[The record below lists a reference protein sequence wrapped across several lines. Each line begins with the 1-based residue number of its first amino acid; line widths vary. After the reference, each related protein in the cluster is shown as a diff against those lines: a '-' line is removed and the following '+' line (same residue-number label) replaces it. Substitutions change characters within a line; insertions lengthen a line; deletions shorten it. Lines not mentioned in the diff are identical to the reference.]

1 MLRRGTTVFFW
12 FFFGMLDGKKEA
24 YHFRSTEKD
33 ILDIQKEFQLG
44 DCQNKTDII
53 DCMKWCA
60 MERRCAGSRCLLSS
74 DIKRWEILTSITPKS
89 IFLINMSRK
98 NLKVPN
104 RRHHRKRPAHRR
116 RASGWSIGKKLLE
129 LQKKIKMALTYK
141 EFYYTTILKDER

>member
-53 DCMKWCA
+53 DCMKCQA
-60 MERRCAGSRCLLSS
+60 CYMLATLRVYQTDVHLNQ
-74 DIKRWEILTSITPKS
+74 TSFVRVHDAEESCGIP
-89 IFLINMSRK
+89 FLNVAYRNGEPS
-98 NLKVPN
+98 
-104 RRHHRKRPAHRR
+104 
-116 RASGWSIGKKLLE
+116 LLE
-129 LQKKIKMALTYK
+129 GEHL
-141 EFYYTTILKDER
+141 DV

>member
-60 MERRCAGSRCLLSS
+60 MERRCAGGVYIHYSQACYMLATLRVYQTDVHLNQ
-74 DIKRWEILTSITPKS
+74 TSFVRVHDAEESCGIP
-89 IFLINMSRK
+89 FLNVAYRNGEPS
-98 NLKVPN
+98 
-104 RRHHRKRPAHRR
+104 
-116 RASGWSIGKKLLE
+116 LLE
-129 LQKKIKMALTYK
+129 GEHL
-141 EFYYTTILKDER
+141 DV